1 MMLDDHT
8 HEAIAYM
15 AYLGTVGWL
24 GGAAGAIS
32 ADGDARLLSDSKD
45 AAHLAKVGSGGG
57 GATRPSYLAIILRS
71 IAPRL
76 PARARR
82 QHPTSGL
89 FFFSPRA
96 LVGAMVTNI

>member
-45 AAHLAKVGSGGG
+45 AAHLAKVG
-57 GATRPSYLAIILRS
+57 
-71 IAPRL
+71 
-76 PARARR
+76 
-82 QHPTSGL
+82 
-89 FFFSPRA
+89 
-96 LVGAMVTNI
+96 